1 VATSGTSFQIPST
14 VIDFQRR
21 VLEFQRSA
29 FTNAFEM
36 VVRLQ
41 DQRRDVVDRWIDR
54 VPNLPAESKALIE
67 TWNEAAERGRETFRA
82 TVDKSFDLMDDYY
95 ERLAAKGKPAESST
109 PAS

>member
-1 VATSGTSFQIPST
+1 MATSGDSFQIPST

-36 VVRLQ
+36 AVRLQ
-41 DQRRDVVDRWIDR
+41 DQRRDVVERWIDR
-54 VPNLPAESKALIE
+54 IPSLPAESKELLEA
-67 TWNEAAERGRETFRA
+67 WNEAAQRGRENFRA
-82 TVDKSFDLMDDYY
+82 TVDKSFDLVDGYY
-95 ERLAAKGKPAESST
+95 ARLSSAEKPAE